1 MRYALFLLAFALVG
15 FLGAC
20 DSNSTDDLK
29 AEALQTYA
37 DIVHASYVDSY
48 DAAVELDQAVD
59 AFLASPSASS
69 FEAAKTA
76 WLDAREPYGQTEAY
90 RFANGP
96 IDDADGPEGLLN
108 AWPMD
113 ES

>member
-1 MRYALFLLAFALVG
+1 MRFAFFLLAFALAG

-20 DSNSTDDLK
+20 DSNNTTDLK
-29 AEALQTYA
+29 SEALETYA
-37 DIVHASYVDSY
+37 DIVFASYEDSY
-48 DAAVELDQAVD
+48 NAAVQLDQAVD

-76 WLDAREPYGQTEAY
+76 WLAAREPYGQTEAY

-108 AWPMD
+108 
-113 ES
+113 